1 MLYFISQGAG
11 LGLTAALIPGVVH
24 TYMMNQTLLHGLRR
38 SIVVMAAPL
47 VADIPLIIIT
57 TLLLDQLPDAVV
69 RALQIAGGLF
79 ILWLAWGAWRL
90 SQANPLFQVSQADS
104 ASRGIFFSALLIN
117 WLNPA
122 PYIFWGTVNG
132 PLLAEALEQSALH
145 GLAFLAAFYIP
156 LCGMIGLVGLFFNR
170 LRHLD
175 ERYIRWII
183 RGAVGLMVFFA
194 LSFLYRGVMEV

>member
-1 MLYFISQGAG
+1 MFYYISQGAG

-38 SIVVMAAPL
+38 SMVVMAAPII
-47 VADIPLIIIT
+47 ADIPLIIIT
-57 TLLLDQLPDAVV
+57 TLLLDQLPDSAV
-69 RALQIAGGLF
+69 RALQITGGLF
-79 ILWLAWGAWRL
+79 VLWLAYGAWQL
-90 SQANPLFQVSQADS
+90 SWATPLFKLEDS
-104 ASRGIFFSALLIN
+104 ASNGRGIFFSALLIN

-132 PLLAEALEQSALH
+132 PLLADALDDSVLTGA
-145 GLAFLAAFYIP
+145 AFLVAFYVP

-170 LRHLD
+170 LRDLD

-183 RGAVGLMVFFA
+183 RGAVGLMVLFG
-194 LSFLYRGVMEV
+194 LSFLYRGVVGA